1 MIKLTSTNG
10 NNHYLAPAA
19 IAHVSEASASSQ
31 WHGICA
37 IVQTF
42 DGQTL
47 EVRERATD
55 IASQVGMRREG

>member
-1 MIKLTSTNG
+1 VIQLTSTNG
-10 NNHYLAPAA
+10 NTHYLAPAA
-19 IAHVSEASASSQ
+19 IARVSEASASSQ

>member
-1 MIKLTSTNG
+1 MIQLTSTNG
-10 NNHYLAPAA
+10 NTHYLAPAA
-19 IAHVSEASASSQ
+19 IARVSEASASSQ

-47 EVRERATD
+47 EVRERAID

>member
-19 IAHVSEASASSQ
+19 IARVSEASASSQ
-31 WHGICA
+31 WNGICA
-37 IVQTF
+37 IVHTF

-55 IASQVGMRREG
+55 IASQIGMRREG